1 MKKRAERKAE
11 KAAKGKEAENL
22 GRPSLNPKSMQ
33 IIKDKV
39 PNTTN
44 YADYLIQR
52 GIEYEKRK

>member
-44 YADYLIQR
+44 YADYLI
-52 GIEYEKRK
+52 